1 MMQNPAL
8 PTRAGSSDFPSF
20 HFTYPDFIFGHFLLR
35 ECHVCQTVK
44 VEEKKSAR
52 EIKKIHKD
60 KGDKERM

>member
-44 VEEKKSAR
+44 VEEKIGER
-52 EIKKIHKD
+52 DKKD
-60 KGDKERM
+60 P